1 MSWFKRAMGL
11 EAPKASGRDSTQ
23 PVSTVSPL
31 GLASGRMLCLDSSL
45 KLLLDGHSEVVVP
58 GDEKVW
64 SVGHI
69 DLGQSMA
76 LHRFYL
82 DNEDYFL
89 QVGSDGPNP
98 EDVQDIILFGYYS
111 AEPITSKDELLRLTG
126 PSSKIGLPT
135 YEHDG
140 EVFERQWGT
149 SPGQTELTPL
159 DEDIVSPDATYRVKH
174 LSMLYARETGLINR
188 REFLLF
194 SVEEDEEGSITLTTA
209 VGITLQSTD
218 INVL

>member
-11 EAPKASGRDSTQ
+11 EAPKTTASANGSTGF
-23 PVSTVSPL
+23 SSPL

-45 KLLLDGHSEVVVP
+45 KMLLDGHSYVVIP

-64 SVGHI
+64 SVGRI
-69 DLGQSMA
+69 GLGQSMA
-76 LHRFYL
+76 LQRFYL

-89 QVGSDGPNP
+89 QVVTNGPAP
-98 EDVQDIILFGYYS
+98 EDIQDIILFGYYS
-111 AEPITSKDELLRLTG
+111 ASPITSKDELLRLTG
-126 PSSKIGLPT
+126 PASKIGLPT
-135 YEHDG
+135 YEHEG

-149 SPGQTELTPL
+149 ETGQTELTPL
-159 DEDIVSPDATYRVKH
+159 DEDVVSPDGAYRVKH

-194 SVEEDEEGSITLTTA
+194 SVEEDEEGEITLTTA
-209 VGITLQSTD
+209 VGVTLQSTD

>member
-11 EAPKASGRDSTQ
+11 EAPKTSASANGSTGF
-23 PVSTVSPL
+23 SSPL

-45 KLLLDGHSEVVVP
+45 KMLLDGHSYVVIP

-64 SVGHI
+64 SVGRI

-76 LHRFYL
+76 LQRFYL

-89 QVGSDGPNP
+89 QVVTNGPAP
-98 EDVQDIILFGYYS
+98 EDIQDIILFGYYS
-111 AEPITSKDELLRLTG
+111 ASPITSKDELLRLTG
-126 PSSKIGLPT
+126 PASKIGLPT
-135 YEHDG
+135 YEHEG

-149 SPGQTELTPL
+149 ETGQTELTPL
-159 DEDIVSPDATYRVKH
+159 DEDVVSPDGAYRVKH

-194 SVEEDEEGSITLTTA
+194 SVEEDEEGEITLTTA
-209 VGITLQSTD
+209 VGVTLQSTD

>member
-11 EAPKASGRDSTQ
+11 EAPKTSASANGTTGFS
-23 PVSTVSPL
+23 SPL

-45 KLLLDGHSEVVVP
+45 KMLLDGHSYVVIP

-64 SVGHI
+64 SVGRI

-76 LHRFYL
+76 LQRFYL

-89 QVGSDGPNP
+89 QVVTNGPAP
-98 EDVQDIILFGYYS
+98 EDIQDIILFGYYS
-111 AEPITSKDELLRLTG
+111 ASPITSKDELLRLTG
-126 PSSKIGLPT
+126 PASKIGLST
-135 YEHDG
+135 YEHEG

-149 SPGQTELTPL
+149 EPGQTELTPL
-159 DEDIVSPDATYRVKH
+159 DEDVVSPDGAYRVKH

-194 SVEEDEEGSITLTTA
+194 PVEEDEEGEITLTTA
-209 VGITLQSTD
+209 VGVTLQSTD

>member
-11 EAPKASGRDSTQ
+11 EAPKPSGNASGPT
-23 PVSTVSPL
+23 SPF
-31 GLASGRMLCLDSSL
+31 GLTSGRMLCLDSSL
-45 KLLLDGHSEVVVP
+45 KMLLDGHSEVVLP

-64 SVGHI
+64 AVGRI
-69 DLGQSMA
+69 DLGQSMSI
-76 LHRFYL
+76 HRFYL

-89 QVGSDGPNP
+89 QVVSNGPNP
-98 EDVQDIILFGYYS
+98 EDIQDIILFGYYS
-111 AEPITSKDELLRLTG
+111 ASPIASKDELLRLTG

-149 SPGQTELTPL
+149 ETGQTELTPM
-159 DEDIVSPDATYRVKH
+159 DEDVSSPDGGYRIRH

-194 SVEEDEEGSITLTTA
+194 SVEEDEEGAITLTTA
-209 VGITLQSTD
+209 VGVTLQSTD

>member
-11 EAPKASGRDSTQ
+11 EAPKPSGNASGPT
-23 PVSTVSPL
+23 SPF
-31 GLASGRMLCLDSSL
+31 GLASVRMLCLDSSL
-45 KLLLDGHSEVVVP
+45 KMLLDGHSEVVLP

-64 SVGHI
+64 AVGRI
-69 DLGQSMA
+69 DLGQSMSI
-76 LHRFYL
+76 HRFYL

-89 QVGSDGPNP
+89 QVVSNGPNP
-98 EDVQDIILFGYYS
+98 EDIQDIILFGYYS
-111 AEPITSKDELLRLTG
+111 ASPIASKDELLRLTG

-149 SPGQTELTPL
+149 ETGQTELTPM
-159 DEDIVSPDATYRVKH
+159 DEDVSSPDGGYRIQH

-194 SVEEDEEGSITLTTA
+194 SVEEDEEGAITLTTA
-209 VGITLQSTD
+209 VGVTLQSTD

>member
-11 EAPKASGRDSTQ
+11 EAPKSSGNASGPT
-23 PVSTVSPL
+23 SPL

-45 KLLLDGHSEVVVP
+45 KMLLDGHSEVVLP

-64 SVGHI
+64 AVGRI
-69 DLGQSMA
+69 DLGQSMSI
-76 LHRFYL
+76 HRFYL

-89 QVGSDGPNP
+89 QVVSNGPNP
-98 EDVQDIILFGYYS
+98 EDIQDIILFGYYS
-111 AEPITSKDELLRLTG
+111 ASPIASKDELLRLTG

-149 SPGQTELTPL
+149 ETGQTELTPMA
-159 DEDIVSPDATYRVKH
+159 EEVSSPDGGYRIQH

-194 SVEEDEEGSITLTTA
+194 SVEEDEEGAITLTTA
-209 VGITLQSTD
+209 VGVTLQSTD

>member
-11 EAPKASGRDSTQ
+11 EAPKTSASAN
-23 PVSTVSPL
+23 VSTGFSSPL

-45 KLLLDGHSEVVVP
+45 KMLLDGHSYVVIP

-64 SVGHI
+64 SVGRI

-76 LHRFYL
+76 LQRFYL

-89 QVGSDGPNP
+89 QVVTNGPAP
-98 EDVQDIILFGYYS
+98 EDIQDIILFGYYS
-111 AEPITSKDELLRLTG
+111 ASPITSKDELLRLTG
-126 PSSKIGLPT
+126 PASKIGLPT
-135 YEHDG
+135 YEHEG

-149 SPGQTELTPL
+149 ETGQTELTPL
-159 DEDIVSPDATYRVKH
+159 DEDVVSPDGAYRVKH

-194 SVEEDEEGSITLTTA
+194 SVEEDEEGEITLTTA
-209 VGITLQSTD
+209 VGVTLQSTD

>member
-11 EAPKASGRDSTQ
+11 EAPKTSASANGTTGFS
-23 PVSTVSPL
+23 SPL

-45 KLLLDGHSEVVVP
+45 KMLLDGHSYVVIP

-64 SVGHI
+64 SVGRI

-76 LHRFYL
+76 LQRFYL
-82 DNEDYFL
+82 DNDDYFL
-89 QVGSDGPNP
+89 QVVSNGPAP
-98 EDVQDIILFGYYS
+98 EDIQDIILFGYYS
-111 AEPITSKDELLRLTG
+111 ASPITSKEELLRLTG
-126 PSSKIGLPT
+126 PASKIGLPT
-135 YEHDG
+135 YEHEG

-149 SPGQTELTPL
+149 ETGQTELTPL
-159 DEDIVSPDATYRVKH
+159 DEDVVSPDGAYRVKH

-194 SVEEDEEGSITLTTA
+194 SVEEDEEGEITLTTA
-209 VGITLQSTD
+209 VGVTLQSTD

>member
-1 MSWFKRAMGL
+1 MSWFKRVMGL
-11 EAPKASGRDSTQ
+11 EAPKASGNASG
-23 PVSTVSPL
+23 PSSPF

-45 KLLLDGHSEVVVP
+45 KMLLDGHSEVVVP

-64 SVGHI
+64 AVGRI
-69 DLGQSMA
+69 DLGQSMFI
-76 LHRFYL
+76 HRFYL

-89 QVGSDGPNP
+89 QVVSNGRNP

-111 AEPITSKDELLRLTG
+111 ASPIASKDELLRLTG

-149 SPGQTELTPL
+149 ETGQTELTPM
-159 DEDIVSPDATYRVKH
+159 DEDVSSPDGGYRIKH

-194 SVEEDEEGSITLTTA
+194 SVEEDEEGVITLTTA
-209 VGITLQSTD
+209 VGVTLQSTD

>member
-11 EAPKASGRDSTQ
+11 EAPRPSGRDAGS
-23 PVSTVSPL
+23 PVTPSPL
-31 GLASGRMLCLDSSL
+31 GLGPGRMLCLDPSL
-45 KLLLDGHSEVVVP
+45 RTLLDGHSYVILP

-64 SVGHI
+64 AVGRI
-69 DLGQSMA
+69 DLGQSVG

-82 DNEDYFL
+82 DDDDYFL
-89 QVGSDGPNP
+89 QVVTSGPNA

-111 AEPITSKDELLRLTG
+111 ATPITSKDELLRLTG
-126 PSSKIGLPT
+126 PQSLIGLPT
-135 YEHDG
+135 YEHEG
-140 EVFERQWGT
+140 EAFARQWGT
-149 SPGQTELTPL
+149 ESGQTELAPF
-159 DEDIVSPDATYRVKH
+159 DEDVVSPDGAYRVKH

-194 SVEEDEEGSITLTTA
+194 SIEEDEEGAITLTTA
-209 VGITLQSTD
+209 VGVTLQSTD

>member
-11 EAPKASGRDSTQ
+11 EAPKASSGKDASAL
-23 PVSTVSPL
+23 PASPL

-45 KLLLDGHSEVVVP
+45 KMLLDGHSEVVVP

-64 SVGHI
+64 AVGRI
-69 DLGQSMA
+69 DLGQAMA
-76 LHRFYL
+76 IHRFYL
-82 DNEDYFL
+82 DDDDYFL
-89 QVGSDGPNP
+89 QVVSNGPAA

-111 AEPITSKDELLRLTG
+111 AVPITSQDELLRLTG
-126 PSSKIGLPT
+126 PQSKIGLPV
-135 YEHDG
+135 YEHEG
-140 EVFERQWGT
+140 EEFARQWGT
-149 SPGQTELTPL
+149 EEGQTELTPL
-159 DEDIVSPDATYRVKH
+159 DEEVQSPDSSYRVKH

-194 SVEEDEEGSITLTTA
+194 SVEEDEEGAITLTTA
-209 VGITLQSTD
+209 VGVTLQSTD

>member
-11 EAPKASGRDSTQ
+11 EAPKTSASANGTTGLS
-23 PVSTVSPL
+23 SPL

-45 KLLLDGHSEVVVP
+45 KMLLDGHSCVVIP

-64 SVGHI
+64 SVGRI

-76 LHRFYL
+76 LQRFYL

-89 QVGSDGPNP
+89 QVVTNGPAP
-98 EDVQDIILFGYYS
+98 EDIQDIILFGYYGAS
-111 AEPITSKDELLRLTG
+111 PITSKDELLRLTG
-126 PSSKIGLPT
+126 PASKIGLPT
-135 YEHDG
+135 YEHEG

-149 SPGQTELTPL
+149 EPGQTELTPL
-159 DEDIVSPDATYRVKH
+159 DEDVVSPDGAYRVKH

-194 SVEEDEEGSITLTTA
+194 SVEEDEEGEITLTTA
-209 VGITLQSTD
+209 VGVTLQSTD

>member
-11 EAPKASGRDSTQ
+11 EAPKTSASANGTTGFS
-23 PVSTVSPL
+23 SPL
-31 GLASGRMLCLDSSL
+31 GLASGRMLCLDTSL
-45 KLLLDGHSEVVVP
+45 KMLLNGHSYVVIP

-64 SVGHI
+64 SVGRI

-76 LHRFYL
+76 LQRFYL

-89 QVGSDGPNP
+89 QVVTNGPAP
-98 EDVQDIILFGYYS
+98 EDIQDIILFGYYS
-111 AEPITSKDELLRLTG
+111 ASPITSKDELLRLTG
-126 PSSKIGLPT
+126 PASKIGLPT
-135 YEHDG
+135 YEHEG

-149 SPGQTELTPL
+149 EPGQTELTPL
-159 DEDIVSPDATYRVKH
+159 DEDVVSPDGAYRVKH

-194 SVEEDEEGSITLTTA
+194 SVEEDDEGEITLTNA
-209 VGITLQSTD
+209 VGVTLQSTD

>member
-11 EAPKASGRDSTQ
+11 EAPKTSVSANGSTGF
-23 PVSTVSPL
+23 SSPL

-45 KLLLDGHSEVVVP
+45 KMLLDGHSYVVIP

-64 SVGHI
+64 SVGRI

-76 LHRFYL
+76 LQRFYL

-89 QVGSDGPNP
+89 QVVTNGPAP
-98 EDVQDIILFGYYS
+98 EDIQDIILFGYYS
-111 AEPITSKDELLRLTG
+111 ASPITSKDELLRLTG
-126 PSSKIGLPT
+126 PASKIGLPT
-135 YEHDG
+135 YEHEG

-149 SPGQTELTPL
+149 ETGQTELTPL
-159 DEDIVSPDATYRVKH
+159 DEDVVSPDGAYRVKH

-194 SVEEDEEGSITLTTA
+194 SVEEDEEGEITLTTA
-209 VGITLQSTD
+209 VGVTLQSTD

>member
-11 EAPKASGRDSTQ
+11 EAPKASGRDGENTLG
-23 PVSTVSPL
+23 TASPL

-45 KLLLDGHSEVVVP
+45 KLLLDGYSEVVIP
-58 GDEKVW
+58 ADEKVW
-64 SVGHI
+64 AVGRV
-69 DLGQSMA
+69 DLGQSMT

-89 QVGSDGPNP
+89 QVVSNGPNP

-111 AEPITSKDELLRLTG
+111 ALPITSKDELLRLTG

-135 YEHDG
+135 YEHGG

-149 SPGQTELTPL
+149 APGQTELTPL
-159 DEDIVSPDATYRVKH
+159 DEDIVSPDAAYRVKH
-174 LSMLYARETGLINR
+174 LSMLYARDTGLINR

>member
-11 EAPKASGRDSTQ
+11 EAPKTSASANGSTGF
-23 PVSTVSPL
+23 SSPL

-45 KLLLDGHSEVVVP
+45 KMLLDGHSYVVIP

-64 SVGHI
+64 SVGRI

-76 LHRFYL
+76 LQRFYL

-89 QVGSDGPNP
+89 QVVTNGPAP
-98 EDVQDIILFGYYS
+98 EDIQDIILFGYYS
-111 AEPITSKDELLRLTG
+111 ASPITSKDELLRLTG
-126 PSSKIGLPT
+126 PASKIGLPT
-135 YEHDG
+135 YEHEG

-149 SPGQTELTPL
+149 ETGQTELTPL
-159 DEDIVSPDATYRVKH
+159 DEDVVSPDGAYRVKH

-194 SVEEDEEGSITLTTA
+194 SVEEDEEGEITLTTA
-209 VGITLQSTD
+209 VGVTLQSTD
-218 INVL
+218 INLL

>member
-11 EAPKASGRDSTQ
+11 EAPKPSSGKDASAL
-23 PVSTVSPL
+23 PASPL

-45 KLLLDGHSEVVVP
+45 KMLLDGHSEVVVP

-64 SVGHI
+64 AVGRI
-69 DLGQSMA
+69 DLGQAMA
-76 LHRFYL
+76 IHRFYL
-82 DNEDYFL
+82 DDDDYFL
-89 QVGSDGPNP
+89 QVVSNGPAA

-111 AEPITSKDELLRLTG
+111 AVPITSQDELLRLTG
-126 PSSKIGLPT
+126 PQSKIGLPV
-135 YEHDG
+135 YEHEG
-140 EVFERQWGT
+140 EEFARQWGT
-149 SPGQTELTPL
+149 EEGQTELTPL
-159 DEDIVSPDATYRVKH
+159 DEEVQSPDSSYRVKH

-194 SVEEDEEGSITLTTA
+194 SVEEDEEGAITLTTA
-209 VGITLQSTD
+209 VGVTLQSTD

>member
-11 EAPKASGRDSTQ
+11 EAPTTTASANGSTGF
-23 PVSTVSPL
+23 SSPL

-45 KLLLDGHSEVVVP
+45 KMLLDGHSYVVIP

-64 SVGHI
+64 SVGRI

-76 LHRFYL
+76 LQRFYL

-89 QVGSDGPNP
+89 QVVTNGPAP
-98 EDVQDIILFGYYS
+98 EDIQDIILFGYYS
-111 AEPITSKDELLRLTG
+111 ASPITSKDELLRLTG
-126 PSSKIGLPT
+126 PASKIGLPT
-135 YEHDG
+135 YEHEG

-149 SPGQTELTPL
+149 ETGQTELTPL
-159 DEDIVSPDATYRVKH
+159 DEDVVSPDGAYRVKH

-194 SVEEDEEGSITLTTA
+194 SVEEDEEGEITLTTA
-209 VGITLQSTD
+209 VGVTLQSTD

>member
-11 EAPKASGRDSTQ
+11 EAPKTSASANGTTGFS
-23 PVSTVSPL
+23 SPL

-45 KLLLDGHSEVVVP
+45 KMLLDGHSYVVIP

-64 SVGHI
+64 SVGRI

-76 LHRFYL
+76 LQRFYL

-89 QVGSDGPNP
+89 QVVTNGPAP
-98 EDVQDIILFGYYS
+98 EDIQDIILFGYYS
-111 AEPITSKDELLRLTG
+111 TSPITSKDELLRLTG
-126 PSSKIGLPT
+126 PASKIGLPT
-135 YEHDG
+135 YEHEG

-149 SPGQTELTPL
+149 EPGQTELTPL
-159 DEDIVSPDATYRVKH
+159 DEDVVSPDGAYRVKH
-174 LSMLYARETGLINR
+174 LSMLYARETGLINH

-194 SVEEDEEGSITLTTA
+194 SVEEDEEGEITLTIA
-209 VGITLQSTD
+209 VGVTLQSTD

>member
-11 EAPKASGRDSTQ
+11 EAPKTTASANGSTGF
-23 PVSTVSPL
+23 SSPL

-45 KLLLDGHSEVVVP
+45 KMLLDGHSYVVIP

-64 SVGHI
+64 SVGRI

-76 LHRFYL
+76 LQRFYL

-89 QVGSDGPNP
+89 QVVTNGPAP
-98 EDVQDIILFGYYS
+98 EDIQDIILFGYYS
-111 AEPITSKDELLRLTG
+111 ASPITSKDELLRLTG
-126 PSSKIGLPT
+126 PASKIGLPT
-135 YEHDG
+135 YEHEG

-149 SPGQTELTPL
+149 ETGQTELTPL
-159 DEDIVSPDATYRVKH
+159 DEDVVSPDGAYRVKH

-194 SVEEDEEGSITLTTA
+194 SVEEDEEGEITLTTA
-209 VGITLQSTD
+209 VGVTLQSTD

>member
-11 EAPKASGRDSTQ
+11 EAPKTSASANGTTGFS
-23 PVSTVSPL
+23 SPL
-31 GLASGRMLCLDSSL
+31 GLASGRMLCLDTSL
-45 KLLLDGHSEVVVP
+45 KMLLDGHSYVVIP

-64 SVGHI
+64 SVGRI

-76 LHRFYL
+76 LQRFYL

-89 QVGSDGPNP
+89 QVVTNGPAP
-98 EDVQDIILFGYYS
+98 EDIQDIILFGYYS
-111 AEPITSKDELLRLTG
+111 ASPITSKDELLRLTG
-126 PSSKIGLPT
+126 PASKIGLLT
-135 YEHDG
+135 YEHEG

-149 SPGQTELTPL
+149 EPGQTELTPL
-159 DEDIVSPDATYRVKH
+159 DEDVVSPDGTYRVKH

-194 SVEEDEEGSITLTTA
+194 SVEEDEEGEITLTTA
-209 VGITLQSTD
+209 VGVTLQSTD

>member
-11 EAPKASGRDSTQ
+11 EAPKTSASANGTTGFS
-23 PVSTVSPL
+23 SPL

-45 KLLLDGHSEVVVP
+45 KMLLDGHSYVVIP

-64 SVGHI
+64 SVGRI

-76 LHRFYL
+76 LQRFYL

-89 QVGSDGPNP
+89 QVVTNGPAP
-98 EDVQDIILFGYYS
+98 EDIQDIILFGYYS
-111 AEPITSKDELLRLTG
+111 ASPITSKDELLRLTG
-126 PSSKIGLPT
+126 PASKIGLPT
-135 YEHDG
+135 YEHEG

-149 SPGQTELTPL
+149 ETGQTELTPL
-159 DEDIVSPDATYRVKH
+159 DEDVVSPDGAYRVKH

-194 SVEEDEEGSITLTTA
+194 SVEEGEEGEITLTTA
-209 VGITLQSTD
+209 VGVTLQSTD

>member
-11 EAPKASGRDSTQ
+11 EAPKTSVSANGSTGF
-23 PVSTVSPL
+23 SSPL

-45 KLLLDGHSEVVVP
+45 KMLLDGHSYVVIP

-64 SVGHI
+64 SVGRI

-76 LHRFYL
+76 LQRFYL

-89 QVGSDGPNP
+89 QVVTNGPAP
-98 EDVQDIILFGYYS
+98 EDIQDIILFGYYS
-111 AEPITSKDELLRLTG
+111 ASPITSKDELLRLTG
-126 PSSKIGLPT
+126 PASKIGLPT
-135 YEHDG
+135 YEHEG

-149 SPGQTELTPL
+149 ETGQTELTPL
-159 DEDIVSPDATYRVKH
+159 DEDVVSPDGAYRVKH

-194 SVEEDEEGSITLTTA
+194 SVEEDKEGEITLTTA
-209 VGITLQSTD
+209 VGVTLQSTD